1 MSIVNKSKNTYF
13 PDICLE
19 YLRYPGE
26 YVEKYI
32 KSCFSGQ
39 ELKDLQKE
47 YSKRYNPKTGKF
59 DPVIIDWVELIHYL
73 HVAEDLIEWQRMG
86 MKGCKSCKA
95 QYFSLDEE
103 NNRLV
108 CEEDYDL
115 YMCLDGYAQYKSW
128 CKASDLDTQ
137 CFANDFWV
145 NVFVA
150 NVEGGIC
157 CHIDKKTSQIKFY
170 GIGEDD
176 GYWFIV
182 NELWI
187 QDIPMLKRYL
197 MSEVSELRIE
207 GLDHQKVIEN
217 IWNSDLSVE
226 TKYRH

>member
-1 MSIVNKSKNTYF
+1 M
-13 PDICLE
+13 
-19 YLRYPGE
+19 YLAYPGT
-26 YVEKYI
+26 YI
-32 KSCFSGQ
+32 DEDIRRCFSIQKQ
-39 ELKDLQKE
+39 EELQGV
-47 YSKRYNPKTGKF
+47 YSRRYNHKTGEF
-59 DPVIIDWVELIHYL
+59 DSVVINWEELVHYL
-73 HVAEDLIEWQRMG
+73 HVEEDLIEWQWMG
-86 MKGCKSCKA
+86 MEGCKSCKS
-95 QYFSLDEE
+95 QYFRFDNE
-103 NNRLV
+103 NNCIV

-115 YMCLDGYAQYKSW
+115 YLCLDGYAQYKSW
-128 CKASDLDTQ
+128 YRESDLDTQ
-137 CFANDFWV
+137 CFENNLWV

-150 NVEGGIC
+150 NVYGGIC

-207 GLDHQKVIEN
+207 GLNHQKIIEN